1 MALEVVHAIRKATQ
15 SSANLIRILFL
26 FDGNCEI
33 DLIDLINDSDVG
45 GICIDR
51 VEIARIITLLN
62 EFGLHSYASVPL
74 SVDRRHV
81 LYGLV
86 SPVGFESEML

>member
-1 MALEVVHAIRKATQ
+1 MAREVVHAIRKATQ

-26 FDGNCEI
+26 VDGNCEI

-51 VEIARIITLLN
+51 VELAESALN
-62 EFGLHSYASVPL
+62 DTNQP
-74 SVDRRHV
+74 
-81 LYGLV
+81 
-86 SPVGFESEML
+86 

>member
-1 MALEVVHAIRKATQ
+1 MAREVVHAIRKATQ

-26 FDGNCEI
+26 VDGNCEI
-33 DLIDLINDSDVG
+33 DLIDLINDSDAG

-81 LYGLV
+81 LYGL
-86 SPVGFESEML
+86 